1 MLTRFSK
8 RFRIRAA
15 LTLALLYAF
24 CILAPHAAIALT
36 NNGAHCLEDMVEAPI
51 HNHQV
56 ALHAHIHADGSAHQH
71 SDQNAPHEHSGADK
85 KSHSES
91 CCGLFSVT
99 AIAQEPGFVLAAPS
113 SSLTTVTGLDY
124 ILAGRGPDRINRP
137 PIA

>member
-1 MLTRFSK
+1 MLTGLTK
-8 RFRIRAA
+8 RFRIKAA
-15 LTLALLYAF
+15 LTMALLYGF
-24 CILAPHAAIALT
+24 CSLAPHAAIALA
-36 NNGAHCLEDMVEAPI
+36 NSAAHCLEDMVPA
-51 HNHQV
+51 HTQDHQV
-56 ALHAHIHADGSAHQH
+56 AIHAHIHADGSAHQH

-99 AIAQEPGFVLAAPS
+99 AIAQEPGFVLAAPP